1 MGIFS
6 SLGRE
11 QKQSAVL
18 LQAGTFLEYFDLML
32 YIHMAVILNE
42 LFFPKSDPQTAA
54 LLSAFVLC
62 TTFVFRPIGALIFG
76 WIGDHIGRK
85 STIIITTIMMAVSC
99 LVMAN
104 LPTYAQIGVASAWIM
119 IICRIAQGMS
129 SMGEIMGAEVYLT
142 ETINIPA
149 RYPIVSTLAIAADMG
164 GFVALGIV
172 TLVLTYDLNWR
183 IAFWVGASIAIF
195 GAFARTRLRETPVFL
210 EAKRQWLIKG
220 VQEMNLEYDPVAGKK
235 FNETWKEPIQAR
247 TLTSYFLIFCGWPL
261 CFYLG
266 FLYFN
271 PMLTETY
278 GYSHDDIIRHNFYLS
293 IVPVVSSITL
303 TYLSCFFHPIRILK
317 VVGTLMLLLMIV
329 LPYLI
334 MNAHSPVHIFL
345 IQLLILLVPLSAAP
359 ADAVFISHFP
369 IYRRVTF
376 SSFLYAVSRALMF
389 IVTSFGLIFLGRQFG
404 HFGIWA
410 ISLPITVAYL
420 YGLKHF
426 EGLERKRHLYPHF
439 T

>member
-1 MGIFS
+1 MSIFA
-6 SLGRE
+6 SLNRD
-11 QKQSAVL
+11 QKQSVGL

-42 LFFPKSDPQTAA
+42 LFFPKSDPHTAS

-76 WIGDHIGRK
+76 WIGDNIGRK
-85 STIIITTIMMAVSC
+85 STIIITTVMMAVSC
-99 LVMAN
+99 LAMAN
-104 LPTYAQIGVASAWIM
+104 LPTYAEIGIAAAWIM
-119 IICRIAQGMS
+119 MICRIAQGMS

-149 RYPIVSTLAIAADMG
+149 RYPVVSTLAIAADMG

-172 TLVLTYDLNWR
+172 TLVLSYGLNWR

-210 EAKRQWLIKG
+210 EAKRKWLKEGI
-220 VQEMNLEYDPVAGKK
+220 QEMNLENDPVQGKK
-235 FNETWKEPIQAR
+235 FNETWKEPIQAK
-247 TLTSYFLIFCGWPL
+247 TLASYFLIFCGWPL

-266 FLYFN
+266 FIYFN

-278 GYSHDDIIRHNFYLS
+278 GYTHDDIIRHNFYLS
-293 IVPVVSSITL
+293 IVPVVSTIAL

-317 VVGTLMLLLMIV
+317 IVGTLMLLLMIV
-329 LPYLI
+329 LPYMI
-334 MNAHSPVHIFL
+334 ESAQSPVHLFM
-345 IQLLILLVPLSAAP
+345 IQALILLIPLSAAP

-376 SSFLYAVSRALMF
+376 SSLLYAVTRAIMF
-389 IVTSFGLIFLGRQFG
+389 IVTSFGLIYLGRQFG

-410 ISLPITVAYL
+410 ISLPITLAYL

-426 EGLERKRHLYPHF
+426 EKLERKRHLYPNYS
-439 T
+439 